1 MTNREQILAE
11 IKRLKTE
18 LIENGE
24 NTMFEQG
31 RISAFEDMELF
42 IDSMQEETTSKFDS
56 CIQPGDD
63 VRYNEELGCRV
74 NLTQLQRVAKK
85 DPKYCMYSKDIY
97 TDEER
102 KSLCDGCEEDC
113 EYNQKKE
120 PDELT
125 HSVTKISDQE
135 VPISEDLNEE
145 LEDFLGKNALLNC
158 CYSTRD
164 TLRLATKVAN
174 HFVNWQKQQM
184 MKDGLD
190 YRVQVNGMSERYIV
204 IHNPIIN
211 DNTLNEG
218 DHVKLIIIKDDQI

>member
-42 IDSMQEETTSKFDS
+42 IDSMQEEPKSKFDS
-56 CIQPGDD
+56 CILPGDD

-135 VPISEDLNEE
+135 VPISDDLNDEIRKY
-145 LEDFLGKNALLNC
+145 FLSYKGYPHVMDETEREIKKAII
-158 CYSTRD
+158 YF
-164 TLRLATKVAN
+164 A
-174 HFVNWQKQQM
+174 NWQKQQM
-184 MKDGLD
+184 MKDAIDGD
-190 YRVQVNGMSERYIV
+190 IDFYEHG
-204 IHNPIIN
+204 PIICMN
-211 DNTLNEG
+211 PSGILSVVEKYHLQQD
-218 DHVKLIIIKDDQI
+218 DKVKVIIIKE